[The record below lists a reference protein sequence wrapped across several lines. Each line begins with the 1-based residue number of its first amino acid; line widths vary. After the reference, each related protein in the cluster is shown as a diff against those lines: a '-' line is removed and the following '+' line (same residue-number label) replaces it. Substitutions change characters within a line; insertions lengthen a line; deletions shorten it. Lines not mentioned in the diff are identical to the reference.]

1 MNDDKAKKAHQVL
14 PAQEKFCPPNT
25 ETLATILVAA
35 KANPNKP
42 SLKAQQRSHPT
53 VKDQAEHLA
62 GRKLDDIDVQP
73 AQPSISRIRRH
84 KQ

>member
-1 MNDDKAKKAHQVL
+1 MNDDNAKKVHQVL
-14 PAQEKFCPPNT
+14 PAQEEFCPPNT
-25 ETLATILVAA
+25 ETLATILAAA

-42 SLKAQQRSHPT
+42 VLKAQQRSHPT

-62 GRKLDDIDVQP
+62 GRELDDSDVQP
-73 AQPSISRIRRH
+73 AQPSISKMRRD